1 MPKPTKSIS
10 TILKETRGTEM
21 SQEVAARIIGTQQPT
36 LSKWETGTQ
45 SPSVEFLTGL
55 AKFTGMEE
63 MELLQLIKAETAK
76 RGPQARKAL
85 ALQML
90 AEAQRLLSDD

>member
-1 MPKPTKSIS
+1 MSPKSIAS
-10 TILKETRGTEM
+10 ILKETRGTM
-21 SQEVAARIIGTQQPT
+21 SQDAAAKIIGTQQPT
-36 LSKWETGTQ
+36 FSKWEKGTQ
-45 SPSVEFLTGL
+45 SPSIEFLTGL
-55 AKFTGMEE
+55 SKFTGMEE
-63 MELLQLIKAETAK
+63 MDLLQLIKEDTSK